1 MLQMSPANVP
11 HMYFAFELVINE
23 FYCIY
28 IVRLIRLL
36 KRLRVV
42 GNKFISEELN
52 NEPIDFYNTVTN
64 SDSHSIENI
73 VSNAVR

>member
-1 MLQMSPANVP
+1 
-11 HMYFAFELVINE
+11 MYFAFELVINE

-73 VSNAVR
+73 V